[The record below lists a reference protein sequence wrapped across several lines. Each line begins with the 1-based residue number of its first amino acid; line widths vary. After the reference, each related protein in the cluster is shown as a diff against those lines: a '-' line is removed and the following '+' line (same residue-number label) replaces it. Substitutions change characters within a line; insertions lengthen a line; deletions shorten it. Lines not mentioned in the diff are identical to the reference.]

1 MTKIIFM
8 GTPQFSVPIL
18 EGLIE
23 KGYDVIGVVTQP
35 DRPKGR
41 KKVLT
46 PSPVKEAAL
55 AHHLPIWQPE
65 KISGSQ
71 EMEEIIA
78 QKPDLIITAAF
89 GQFLPERLLEAPT
102 YGAINVHASL
112 LPKYRGGAP
121 VHYAIMEGE
130 EKTGVTIMQMVK
142 KMDAGDI
149 LSQAEITIGDSNVG
163 EMFER
168 LSLLGRD
175 LLLDTLPLYL
185 EGKITPQPQNEE
197 EATYSPNITREQEK
211 MDWHRPAKELA
222 YQVQGMNPFPVAHT
236 TKEGQRWKIWAAKAQ
251 DKTTDKAPGTILAIA
266 KEGLE
271 VACGKGTVLAITEL
285 QPAGKSK
292 MDIQSFVNGM
302 GRNMQVGETFDV

>member
-1 MTKIIFM
+1 
-8 GTPQFSVPIL
+8 
-18 EGLIE
+18 
-23 KGYDVIGVVTQP
+23 
-35 DRPKGR
+35 
-41 KKVLT
+41 
-46 PSPVKEAAL
+46 
-55 AHHLPIWQPE
+55 
-65 KISGSQ
+65 
-71 EMEEIIA
+71 
-78 QKPDLIITAAF
+78 
-89 GQFLPERLLEAPT
+89 
-102 YGAINVHASL
+102 
-112 LPKYRGGAP
+112 
-121 VHYAIMEGE
+121 MEGE

-222 YQVQGMNPFPVAHT
+222 YQVQGMNPFPVAHA

-271 VACGKGTVLAITEL
+271 VALSLIH
-285 QPAGKSK
+285 
-292 MDIQSFVNGM
+292 I
-302 GRNMQVGETFDV
+302 

>member
-89 GQFLPERLLEAPT
+89 GQFLPERLLEVPT

-236 TKEGQRWKIWAAKAQ
+236 IKEGQRWKIWTAKAQ